1 MKTLFS
7 LLVLSLLCSNLI
19 GEAPK
24 YLLKAELPAGTT
36 SHVTVK
42 LESGGDLLM
51 PTEKEGTKTLPMKL
65 LCNLDYHEQLV
76 DWSPE
81 PTAVARAIRRYDS
94 AIAKVEIEDKVTNRS
109 LIEDRKLILAEVRD
123 GLSIVTG
130 GDVNLTREQVDMVN
144 QVANTLAID
153 RLLPDKEVA
162 EGESWQ
168 HDAETMQA
176 ILGMDHVGVCDV
188 SSVVTAESDRQVQI
202 RLAGTVHGTVD
213 GTPTE
218 RELRAAYLFH
228 LDQKRIVRFNLAIK
242 EVWKSSEIVPGLD
255 VVTKAFVSI
264 DPETKELDVPAKVK
278 QTAERVNQP
287 LSRTLVYESPTK
299 NFRFNYADTWYLTAE
314 DRDRLS
320 FRYLD
325 NHEITANCIVSVL
338 PSRSAGRHTPLEQF
352 ERDVRTLIGEQ
363 LETVS
368 QSTEW
373 DTKQGQH
380 CLGVIA
386 EGQVKEIPM
395 QWRHYLVAADD
406 CPRLSL
412 AVSLERERVSTF
424 ADADRP
430 IIESIELSP
439 SSPGADA
446 ATASNGEAMSR

>member
-1 MKTLFS
+1 MKLPFLFAF
-7 LLVLSLLCSNLI
+7 VLSLICST
-19 GEAPK
+19 AAATTPK
-24 YLLKAELPAGTT
+24 YLLKAELPAGAT

-65 LCNLDYHEQLV
+65 LCNLDYHEQLI

-81 PTAVARAIRRYDS
+81 PAATARAIREYDS
-94 AIAKVEIEDKVTNRS
+94 AIAKVEIEDKVTNS
-109 LIEDRKLILAEVRD
+109 KLADDRKLILAEIRD

-130 GDVNLTREQVDMVN
+130 GEANLTREQVDMVN

-153 RLLPDKEVA
+153 RLLPGREMA

-168 HDAETMQA
+168 HDAETLQA
-176 ILGMDHVGVCDV
+176 ILGMDHVGVCEV

-242 EVWKSSEIVPGLD
+242 EVWKPNVVSSGMD
-255 VVTKAFVSI
+255 VVTKAFVTI
-264 DPETKELDVPAKVK
+264 DPATKELDVPAAVK
-278 QTAERVNQP
+278 QVACRVNAP
-287 LSRTLVYESPTK
+287 LSRKLVYEAPNKS
-299 NFRFNYADTWYLTAE
+299 FRFTYSDAWYITAE
-314 DRDRLS
+314 ERDRVS
-320 FRYLD
+320 FRYLSD
-325 NHEITANCIVSVL
+325 HEEGAFCNVTVL
-338 PSRSAGRHTPLEQF
+338 PARSSGRHTPLEQF
-352 ERDVRTLIGEQ
+352 ERDVRNMVGDQ

-368 QSTEW
+368 ASTEW
-373 DTKQGQH
+373 DTKSGLH

-386 EGQVKEIPM
+386 EGKIKDIPM

-412 AVSLERERVSTF
+412 AVSLERDRINTF
-424 ADADRP
+424 ADADRS

-439 SSPGADA
+439 A
-446 ATASNGEAMSR
+446 AAETASKVEDVRR

>member
-1 MKTLFS
+1 MK
-7 LLVLSLLCSNLI
+7 LSLLSTLVALLLYSTAI
-19 GEAPK
+19 AATPK
-24 YLLKAELPAGTT
+24 YLLKAELPAGSTA
-36 SHVTVK
+36 HVTVK

-51 PTEKEGTKTLPMKL
+51 PTEEEGTKTLPMKL
-65 LCNLDYHEQLV
+65 VCNLDYHEQFV
-76 DWSPE
+76 AWSPE
-81 PTAVARAIRRYDS
+81 PTDVARAIRQYDS
-94 AIAKVEIEDKVTNRS
+94 AIAKIEVDDKVTHRS
-109 LIEDRKLILAEVRD
+109 LADNRRTILAEVRD

-130 GDVNLTREQVDMVN
+130 GEANLTREQVDMVN

-153 RLLPDKEVA
+153 RLLPGREMA

-168 HDAETMQA
+168 HDAETLQA

-255 VVTKAFVSI
+255 VVTKAFVTI
-264 DPETKELDVPAKVK
+264 DPVAKKELDVPAVVK
-278 QTAERVNQP
+278 QAASRTHEP
-287 LSRTLVYESPTK
+287 LSRQLVYEAPNKS
-299 NFRFNYADTWYLTAE
+299 FRFEYSDAWYITAE
-314 DRDRLS
+314 ERDRIS
-320 FRYLD
+320 FRYLSG
-325 NHEITANCIVSVL
+325 HEEGAFCNVAVL
-338 PSRSAGRHTPLEQF
+338 PARSAGRQTPLEQF
-352 ERDVRTLIGEQ
+352 ERDVRNLVGDQ

-368 QSTEW
+368 ASTEW
-373 DTKQGQH
+373 DTPSGLH

-386 EGQVKEIPM
+386 EGKIKDIPM

-412 AVSLERERVSTF
+412 AVSLVRDRVSAF
-424 ADADRP
+424 ADVDRP

-439 SSPGADA
+439 VAE
-446 ATASNGEAMSR
+446 TASKAEEVNR